1 MTACGGCGF
10 DYEDLPVDEVPGV
23 LRGFAA
29 SYRAALQGSD
39 DEAVRARP
47 APGVWSAL
55 EYACHVRDLLLVQR
69 ERLVQ
74 AQVAERPSLAPMSR
88 DDRVAICA
96 YDAQPANEVVDQLE
110 MAAGLLALA
119 LEAVGP
125 DGWRRELLYN
135 FPAPMARDVGWV
147 GIHTVHECVH
157 HLHDIERGLDVLGS
171 GGGS

>member
-1 MTACGGCGF
+1 MA
-10 DYEDLPVDEVPGV
+10 EVPGV

-29 SYRAALQGSD
+29 SYRGAIEGVD

-69 ERLVQ
+69 ERVVQ
-74 AQVAERPSLAPMSR
+74 AQVAERPSLAPMAR
-88 DDRVAICA
+88 DERVAICG
-96 YDAQPANEVVDQLE
+96 YDAQPSREVLDQLE

-125 DGWRRELLYN
+125 EGWRRELLYN
-135 FPAPMARDVGWV
+135 FPEPTARDVGWV
-147 GIHTVHECVH
+147 GVHTVHECVH
-157 HLHDIERGLDVLGS
+157 HLDDIERGIDALGR
-171 GGGS
+171 GGIGP